1 MKNFNKILVGESYK
15 IEDILCDTPIKKR
28 LNSLGI
34 LKNSSIVIYEKIL
47 LGGPIIINVNGCNIA
62 LEKKI
67 FNTLILNKHIGE

>member
-1 MKNFNKILVGESYK
+1 MKNFNKISINESYK
-15 IEDILCDTPIKKR
+15 VEDIICTTSIKKR

-34 LKNSSIVIYEKIL
+34 LKNSSISIYKKIP

-67 FNTLILNKHIGE
+67 FDTLILNKATGE